1 MSSVSNLE
9 VSITINANISIVW
22 DALIN
27 PDVIR
32 EYFFGTE
39 AVSTWEVGEPILFRG
54 IWEGKSY
61 EDKGIIKKN
70 DMEKEFQYSYWS
82 SFSGT
87 DDAPENYATITYK
100 VESKGKETVL
110 TVIQGGFKTE
120 EQKEHS
126 KQNWTM
132 VLENLK
138 SILEG

>member
-1 MSSVSNLE
+1 MNKNLNIEVNVTIHADISV
-9 VSITINANISIVW
+9 VW
-22 DALIN
+22 DALVN

-39 AVSTWEVGEPILFRG
+39 AVSSWEVGEPIMFRG

-61 EDKGIIKKN
+61 EDKGIILKN
-70 DMEKEFQYSYWS
+70 ETEKEFQYTYWS
-82 SFSGT
+82 SMSGT
-87 DDAPENYATITYK
+87 TDAPDNYATITYK
-100 VESKGKETVL
+100 VQSKGKETLL
-110 TVIQGGFKTE
+110 TVIQTGFASE

-132 VLENLK
+132 VLENIK

>member
-1 MSSVSNLE
+1 MNKNLSIE
-9 VSITINANISIVW
+9 VNITIHADISVVW
-22 DALIN
+22 DALVN

-39 AVSTWEVGEPILFRG
+39 AVSTWEVGEPIMFRG

-61 EDKGIIKKN
+61 EDKGIILKN
-70 DMEKEFQYSYWS
+70 EAEKEFQYTYWS
-82 SFSGT
+82 SMSGT
-87 DDAPENYATITYK
+87 NDDSENYATITYK

-110 TVIQGGFKTE
+110 TVIQTGFATE

-126 KQNWTM
+126 RENWTM
-132 VLENLK
+132 VLGNIK

>member
-1 MSSVSNLE
+1 MSNALNME
-9 VSITINANISIVW
+9 VSISIKADISIVW

-54 IWEGKSY
+54 IWDEKPY
-61 EDKGIIKKN
+61 EDKGIILKSQK
-70 DMEKEFQYSYWS
+70 EKEFQYTYWS

-87 DDAPENYATITYK
+87 TDAPENYATITYK
-100 VESKGKETVL
+100 LSSQGKETML
-110 TVIQGGFKTE
+110 TVTQTGFKTE
-120 EQKEHS
+120 EQREHS

>member
-9 VSITINANISIVW
+9 VSITINTNISIVW

-54 IWEGKSY
+54 IWDGKSY

-70 DMEKEFQYSYWS
+70 ETEKEFQYTYWS

-87 DDAPENYATITYK
+87 DDTPENYATITYK
-100 VESKGKETVL
+100 VERDGKQTKL
-110 TVIQGGFKTE
+110 TVVQGSFKTE